1 MHMCMVIGITLT
13 SLLGV
18 THSVLVKAQAATL
31 QIWKARNV
39 EAANG

>member
-1 MHMCMVIGITLT
+1 MCMVIRITLT

-18 THSVLVKAQAATL
+18 AHFVLVKAQLATL
-31 QIWKARNV
+31 QIWKARHL